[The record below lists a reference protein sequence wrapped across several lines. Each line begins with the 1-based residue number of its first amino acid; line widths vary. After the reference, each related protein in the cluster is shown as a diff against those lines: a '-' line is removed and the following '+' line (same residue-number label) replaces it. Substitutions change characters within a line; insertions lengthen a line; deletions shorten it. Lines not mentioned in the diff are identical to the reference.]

1 MKKTSLVAGALV
13 AAVTVGSFGVAQA
26 SVSKSSKSVSVV
38 KPSIGGANA
47 LGVNPLKPIL
57 DGLVTKLTISQAQED
72 AILAAVAAAK
82 PAIGNGVNGGMGVE
96 NDGPRGGMGM
106 MNPANQ
112 AAEKALIL
120 STLGITDATL
130 QAAQTAGTSLATLA
144 GVKTQALIDAL
155 VALENKQIDASVTS
169 GQLTA
174 AQATT
179 QKAGTVARVTAHVN
193 ATPAKPGLGAMGKG
207 RMGGHGRGPAGAP
220 GAPGAPVA
228 PPTNG

>member
-1 MKKTSLVAGALV
+1 MKKTSLVAGALA
-13 AAVTVGSFGVAQA
+13 AAVTLGSFGVAQA
-26 SVSKSSKSVSVV
+26 SESKTAKSVSVV

-57 DGLVTKLTISQAQED
+57 DALVTKLTITQAQED

-82 PAIGNGVNGGMGVE
+82 PTIGNGVNGGKDFD

-144 GVKTQALIDAL
+144 GAKTQTLIDAL
-155 VALENKQIDASVTS
+155 VALENKEIDAAVTA

-193 ATPAKPGLGAMGKG
+193 AAPPKPGLGAMGKG

-220 GAPGAPVA
+220 GAPIT